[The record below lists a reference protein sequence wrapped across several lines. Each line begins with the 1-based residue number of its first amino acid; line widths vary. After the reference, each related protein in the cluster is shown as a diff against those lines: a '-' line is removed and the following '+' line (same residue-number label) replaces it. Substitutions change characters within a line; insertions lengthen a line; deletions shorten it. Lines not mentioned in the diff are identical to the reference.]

1 MENIFKI
8 ALLCVGKWED
18 KYLDE
23 FVKYYQN
30 LGFTNIFFGDNN
42 DVNDNSQ
49 LNVLQKYIDTGFVK
63 YFNYQSI
70 LNIQHIFYDDIY
82 FLEKNNYDWYFVCDI
97 DEYLQLDKKYKTI
110 NDFLNDPDYINCDC
124 IKFKWQTM
132 VTNDINYI
140 YHYVDKPIQERFK
153 IKYNFPT
160 FGVKSLFKYSK
171 YINRVS
177 LHMPIYDNDFIYNA
191 ILADS
196 LTPIENYCSET
207 SETLENIK
215 SNNILLHYRYKS
227 CDEYIDKLVK
237 GNASVTD
244 KDKNYNFKRYT
255 VTYFVTYFC
264 STLDNSNELSDE
276 LKINIKNY
284 FIKHLVKKLEELNI
298 KYTL

>member
-1 MENIFKI
+1 MKNIFKI

-42 DVNDNSQ
+42 DINDNSQ

-63 YFNYQSI
+63 YFNYQGV
-70 LNIQHIFYDDIY
+70 LDIQHVFYDYIY
-82 FLEKNNYDWYFVCDI
+82 FLEKDNYDWYFVCDI
-97 DEYLQLDKKYKTI
+97 DEYLQLDNKYKTI
-110 NDFLNDPDYINCDC
+110 NDFLNDKDYINCDC

-132 VTNDINYI
+132 ITNDINYI

-153 IKYNFPT
+153 IKYNIT

-171 YINRVS
+171 YINRINMHV
-177 LHMPIYDNDFIYNA
+177 PIYNNDFTYNA

-196 LTPIENYCSET
+196 LTPIKNNYK
-207 SETLENIK
+207 ETLENIK
-215 SNNILLHYRYKS
+215 GNNILLHYRFKS

-237 GNASVTD
+237 GNAWTND
-244 KDKNYNFKRYT
+244 KDYYFKRYT
-255 VTYFVTYFC
+255 VTYF
-264 STLDNSNELSDE
+264 SSKLDKSSELSNE

-284 FIKHLVKKLEELNI
+284 LIKYFVKKLEELNI